1 MLTKGYNCPLVKISA
16 LHGGAQ
22 VLDSKAVVGV
32 EQIIKLGAG
41 VSIDGYMVRTPD
53 GWSFRYGLNYIS
65 TLMGYSRAYYL
76 RVTKNGGN
84 TLEALQYKGYTG
96 DIVSIKVYR
105 DGKRGSSLV
114 KTVSFDDLCLIIE
127 LEAEKGN
134 PKAIA
139 LLTAS
144 FRELLRSRTQN
155 AFGLDE
161 DTLEQKQLNFQFN
174 YQDYL
179 EDRAEL
185 EDLKLPGDEEN
196 HLVFWGWRDI
206 SPWGVPYFDK
216 EALFTDYL

>member
-1 MLTKGYNCPLVKISA
+1 LTKGYNCSSSKIST
-16 LHGGAQ
+16 LHRGEQ
-22 VLDSKAVVGV
+22 VLSGKAVVGV

-76 RVTKNGGN
+76 RVTKNGGK
-84 TLEALQYKGYTG
+84 TLEALQGKGYTG
-96 DIVSIKVYR
+96 DIVSIKIYR

-161 DTLEQKQLNFQFN
+161 DTLEQKQLNFQLN

-179 EDRAEL
+179 EDKAEL
-185 EDLKLPGDEEN
+185 EDLKLPGDEED
-196 HLVFWGWRDI
+196 HLVFWGWNDI
-206 SPWGVPYFDK
+206 PPWGIPYFQQ
-216 EALFTDYL
+216 ESLFAEYF

>member
-1 MLTKGYNCPLVKISA
+1 MN
-16 LHGGAQ
+16 
-22 VLDSKAVVGV
+22 SKAVVGV

-41 VSIDGYMVRTPD
+41 VSIDGYMVRDAD

-65 TLMGYSRAYYL
+65 VLMGYSRAHYL
-76 RVTKNGGN
+76 RVTKNGSK
-84 TLEALQYKGYTG
+84 TLEALRLKGYTG
-96 DIVSIKVYR
+96 DIIDVKVYR

-114 KTVSFDDLCLIIE
+114 KTISFDDFCLIIE

-161 DTLEQKQLNFQFN
+161 DTLEQKQLAFQLS

-179 EDRAEL
+179 EDRADL
-185 EDLKLPGDEEN
+185 EDLKLPGDEED
-196 HLVFWGWRDI
+196 HLVFWGWKDI
-206 SPWGVPYFDK
+206 SPWGLPYFDK
-216 EALFTDYL
+216 EALFSDYL